1 MGVEEGNWFL
11 VMAEEDNIKKIIKEV
26 PELIL
31 KDIDSFLLLRTDG
44 NLLLHQYK
52 LGGGNILA
60 LMGQFSVLNFQGFCQ
75 IIL

>member
-1 MGVEEGNWFL
+1 
-11 VMAEEDNIKKIIKEV
+11 MAEEDNIKKIIKEV